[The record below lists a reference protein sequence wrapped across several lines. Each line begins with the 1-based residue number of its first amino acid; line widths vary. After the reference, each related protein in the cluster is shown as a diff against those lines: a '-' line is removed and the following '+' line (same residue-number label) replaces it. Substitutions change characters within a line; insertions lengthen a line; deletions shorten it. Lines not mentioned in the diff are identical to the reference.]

1 MFFARFKPP
10 IQRPIA
16 EVYYHLMIDIF
27 HGAKLLFSVTRPL
40 ADLFCEET
48 CCFTT
53 PITDCTH
60 LQCPIR
66 TSFGSE
72 SSQTTWRWP
81 AVDMSE
87 PLRASCLVLR
97 NSDHALLKLVNA
109 YPICNKPLYGKSK
122 DCKTWCRSNCDRL
135 LPVGIV
141 ADDFGEEWC
150 CEAVPWLEPSEMW
163 YLSFSNETHLAPLGG
178 HEALLAQH
186 FHFVLDMFLIE
197 NNTPG
202 SSSEEFTEFI
212 AKAASLSVSHAHGAN
227 IGLAELLDNLS
238 L

>member
-1 MFFARFKPP
+1 
-10 IQRPIA
+10 
-16 EVYYHLMIDIF
+16 
-27 HGAKLLFSVTRPL
+27 
-40 ADLFCEET
+40 
-48 CCFTT
+48 
-53 PITDCTH
+53 
-60 LQCPIR
+60 
-66 TSFGSE
+66 
-72 SSQTTWRWP
+72 
-81 AVDMSE
+81 MSE

-122 DCKTWCRSNCDRL
+122 DCKTWCRSNCDRWVMYHACFYSRSSEGLQGVHIYSKTFLHPFRL